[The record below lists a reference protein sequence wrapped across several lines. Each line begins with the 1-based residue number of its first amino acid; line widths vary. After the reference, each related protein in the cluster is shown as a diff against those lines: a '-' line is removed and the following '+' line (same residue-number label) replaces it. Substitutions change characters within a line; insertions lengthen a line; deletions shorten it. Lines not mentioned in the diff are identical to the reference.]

1 MTAIVITLLS
11 GLSFLIGYVITLF
24 IKNQKKLIIFSVG
37 FSFIIILGLVLFD
50 LLPECLEVM
59 NPKWAIIGYA
69 ASGLLILKILDIFV
83 PDHDHKSNHENH
95 MEHIGLIST
104 IALVLHNIIE
114 GTAIYSASLT
124 DTKMGLMMALA
135 VSFHNIPL
143 GIQVSSLVKNKKEKA
158 LLLCLLVISSIV
170 GVALINV
177 FKITLDEGILG
188 ILISITLGMLI
199 YISMFELLCEIKEHI
214 KDKMLWIGFV
224 LGLAVA
230 TIGLLI

>member
-1 MTAIVITLLS
+1 
-11 GLSFLIGYVITLF
+11 
-24 IKNQKKLIIFSVG
+24 
-37 FSFIIILGLVLFD
+37 
-50 LLPECLEVM
+50 M

-224 LGLAVA
+224 LGLVVA

>member
-1 MTAIVITLLS
+1 M
-11 GLSFLIGYVITLF
+11 GLSIVLQKVQQEEF
-24 IKNQKKLIIFSVG
+24 I
-37 FSFIIILGLVLFD
+37 
-50 LLPECLEVM
+50 
-59 NPKWAIIGYA
+59 
-69 ASGLLILKILDIFV
+69 
-83 PDHDHKSNHENH
+83 H
-95 MEHIGLIST
+95 
-104 IALVLHNIIE
+104 
-114 GTAIYSASLT
+114 
-124 DTKMGLMMALA
+124 
-135 VSFHNIPL
+135 IPL

-224 LGLAVA
+224 LGLVVA